1 MEFEKKLQRL
11 EEIVEKMEKGELPL
25 DKTLKF
31 FEEGMKLLDELKKY
45 LSKAEIRI
53 QGLIKEGGE
62 KLKTDEYRELS
73 GELEEQD

>member
-1 MEFEKKLQRL
+1 
-11 EEIVEKMEKGELPL
+11 MEKGELPL